1 MKGII
6 ASCSTLPSRVENENF
21 QKTVTQLTQN
31 KRIDFVYIHYPK
43 FCKRLKIDYPPI
55 PSWMNENEKIKV
67 NYGVEDCGP
76 LTKVAPLFDLFSHD
90 KTTDLGV
97 FLFDDD
103 RLYPFTWI
111 EELLDAFDSC
121 GRSCVVGRQG
131 TLNKTIPFSYDKFNY
146 SKKLKEYSCVKT
158 ASGVIYPFSCFPNS
172 LKDAIALAE
181 KYKEQASYRNDDMML
196 ASWCYKT
203 LTPIFIIP
211 VTNMQ
216 MEEWYSFNDEKY
228 NDAVSLSAIPNHTKP
243 QIALAQSM
251 IENDDWPIPWPEI
264 TIVIVVIVSFILLLA
279 IMALLIKK
287 M

>member
-21 QKTVTQLTQN
+21 KKTVTQLTQN

-55 PSWMNENEKIKV
+55 PSWMNANPKIKV

-76 LTKVAPLFDLFSHD
+76 LTKVAPLFDLFPHNT
-90 KTTDLGV
+90 TTDLGV

-103 RLYPFTWI
+103 RLYPLLWI
-111 EELLDAFDSC
+111 EELLDAFNMH
-121 GRSCVVGRQG
+121 GRACVVARQG
-131 TLNKTIPFSYDKFNY
+131 TLSKTLPFCYDKFNY
-146 SKKLKEYSCVKT
+146 SKEVQQYSCVKT

-172 LKDAIALAE
+172 FNEAINLAE
-181 KYKEQASYRNDDMML
+181 KYKEKASYRNDDMLL

-211 VTNMQ
+211 VTDEQ
-216 MEEWYSFNDEKY
+216 MKEWYLFNDDKY
-228 NDAVSLSAIPNHTKP
+228 NDEVSLSAIPNHTKP
-243 QIALAQSM
+243 QIKLAQNM
-251 IENDDWPIPWPEI
+251 IQNDDWPIPWPEI
-264 TIVIVVIVSFILLLA
+264 TIVVVVIVTFILLLA
-279 IMALLIKK
+279 IIGLLVKK